1 MKLSRA
7 LTALVCALFVF
18 AGTHAFAQGVTT
30 ASITGVVKDAQ
41 GAVVPGVTV
50 VAVHQPSGTSYEAVS
65 QADGRFYIPGMRVGG
80 PYKVTASL
88 AGFSDDTRN
97 NVSLA
102 LGVASD
108 IEFALKPASVSE
120 TVEVVATP
128 DPVFSSSRTGAA
140 TAISRVDFATVPTIS
155 GRISDLTRLTP
166 QA

>member
-88 AGFSDDTRN
+88 PGFSSEVKN
-97 NVSLA
+97 NLTLT
-102 LGVASD
+102 LGVAQD
-108 IEFALKPASVSE
+108 VDFTLKVAAVAE
-120 TVEVVATP
+120 TITVVGQS
-128 DPVFSSSRTGAA
+128 DPVFSST
-140 TAISRVDFATVPTIS
+140 
-155 GRISDLTRLTP
+155 
-166 QA
+166 